1 MQASQPETSAKIQ
14 PGSESTQEGSTS
26 SKATLIGGLIAGI
39 GASTC
44 CLGPFL
50 LISLGVSGSWIGTLS
65 AMELYRPYLM
75 AIALIFIALAF
86 RKLYL
91 VPQSCDIDSPCASP
105 DYLKKQRIFFWMASL
120 FILAI
125 IAFPYY
131 GPYLLD

>member
-1 MQASQPETSAKIQ
+1 MQASETHIQADAQ
-14 PGSESTQEGSTS
+14 PGASNPS
-26 SKATLIGGLIAGI
+26 SKATLIGGVLAGI

-50 LISLGVSGSWIGTLS
+50 LISLGVSGSWIGALS
-65 AMELYRPYLM
+65 AMEVYRPYLM
-75 AIALIFIALAF
+75 VIALIFIALAF

-105 DYLKKQRIFFWMASL
+105 AYLKKQRIIFWIATL

-125 IAFPYY
+125 MTFPYY
-131 GPYLLD
+131 GIYLLD